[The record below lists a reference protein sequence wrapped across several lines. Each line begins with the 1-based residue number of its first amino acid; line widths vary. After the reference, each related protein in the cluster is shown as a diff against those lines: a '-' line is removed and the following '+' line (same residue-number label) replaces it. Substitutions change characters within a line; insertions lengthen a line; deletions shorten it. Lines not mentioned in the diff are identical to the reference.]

1 MFLKRRMN
9 YKALCTSLLFFL
21 GFQHCSSRPCLDP
34 LTPSLYASSFLAS
47 SRYNFLYSAN
57 FARLYGSSGWS
68 PDPGDRQPWLQIN
81 LHRKY
86 RIVAISTQGTFNS
99 YDWVTKYTLLYGDR
113 PDSWTP
119 YIQRGG
125 NSTLSGNWNYY
136 QVKRHNFH
144 YAFTAKHLRF
154 LPLGWNTKWGGKI
167 GVRLEIYGCPYDS
180 YVMSY
185 DGNDMVAYQ
194 FPRQR
199 YRTLKD
205 HIALNFKTLERD
217 GVLLHSEG
225 LQGDVLILELKNAR
239 LYLHISL
246 GSSTV
251 HDVEGLTTLTV
262 GNLLDDQ
269 HWHYVTI
276 KRYGRQVNLT
286 VDSHT
291 ESAICN
297 GDFTHLDL
305 DTQVVVG
312 GVIQSNMPH
321 HPKKANFRGC
331 LENVFYNGI
340 NIIDLAQYGDSQI
353 RFHPGQK
360 TRRYSCYDI
369 MLKPMTFAGP
379 NNFLQLPG
387 VSRRPRMT
395 VRFKFRSWDYTGLL
409 MFTRFADD
417 LGSLELGLSEGQ
429 VNVSLLQPGKKKLQF
444 GAGYRLND
452 GFWHTVEIVARDN
465 FVTVTIDDDE
475 GSPLKITN
483 VFTVRTG
490 YHYYFG
496 GCPQTNNTD
505 RCETNLNK
513 FHGCM
518 QQIFIDD
525 EPVDIDMV
533 LLWRWGRYT
542 ELLLGTCGI
551 TDRCTP
557 NPCEH
562 DGRCIQSWDDFICR
576 CENTGYQG
584 EVCHMSVY
592 KESCEAYRL
601 NGKFY
606 SGNYTIDPDL
616 SGPLKPFS
624 VYCNMGAYKGW
635 TVVRHN
641 RVDKT
646 KVTGTTI
653 NQPYIGDLEY
663 MNASWAEVTALANT
677 STHCEQWIEFSCYK
691 SRLLNTPYGQPFS
704 YWIGRNNES
713 HVYWGGSFLDSHK
726 CGCSINQTCAD
737 PRFYCNCDADYRQWY
752 SDKGWLNFRDHL
764 PVLRVVVGDTNRTG
778 SEAQFYVG
786 NLRCHG
792 DRNTWNTV
800 SFTKPTY
807 LKFPTFK
814 PGTSADISFH
824 FKTTANYGV
833 FLENSDDRH
842 RNFIRVELNTTM
854 NVLFVFMVGD
864 GIINVTHRSPLPLN
878 DDEWHFV
885 QAEINVK
892 GARLKVDYMPWAVR
906 RFPGQTSVRMKFTQP
921 LLVGAAKS
929 RLRPFLGCLRGLRM
943 NGVPVDLAGKINES
957 EGVRLNCTGQ
967 CLNSTIP
974 CRNGG
979 RCMEAYA
986 SYFCDCNNTAFEGY
1000 YCHKDIGAYF
1010 EAGAWMRYNIR
1021 NEAISDES
1029 QWAYWLDPHNF
1040 SLGYNQTNDNI
1051 EFSFSTTHTPA
1062 VLLYISSFVRDYIAV
1077 LLKLDGSVALR
1088 YRLGLIT
1095 HKFQVSPRNLADG
1108 YPHYINITRH
1118 NKTVRIQV
1126 DYAETIKEHLAEIDI
1141 RFDSPKSM
1149 FLGRVMEVGDIDYEI
1164 QRHNAPGLIGCISG
1178 VRYNIYAPLKTYFR
1192 PNETHP
1198 PVTVQ
1203 GFVAESNCG
1212 VFPPVLGLVPLSA
1225 DPWYTGLVFYY
1236 IHDDLSSPPMIALFV
1251 FIALLVIFGA
1261 LYAIYG
1267 YLYRYKGS
1275 YSTNEPKI
1283 VESPSS
1289 AKPLTEPEPPRR
1301 KSKERSLPKIQEE
1314 LASE

>member
-1 MFLKRRMN
+1 MN
-9 YKALCTSLLFFL
+9 YKTLSASLLIFIGL
-21 GFQHCSSRPCLDP
+21 HHCSSRPCLDP

-68 PDPGDRQPWLQIN
+68 PAPADRQPWLQIN

-144 YAFTAKHLRF
+144 YPFTAKHLRF

-185 DGNDMVAYQ
+185 NGDDMVAYT
-194 FPRQR
+194 FPRKKSH
-199 YRTLKD
+199 TLKD

-225 LQGDVLILELKNAR
+225 LQGDVLTLELKNGR

-251 HDVEGLTTLTV
+251 HEVEGLTTLTV

-297 GDFTHLDL
+297 GEFTYLDL
-305 DTQVVVG
+305 DTQVYVG
-312 GVIQSNMPH
+312 GVIEPNMPH
-321 HPKKANFRGC
+321 LPDKSNFRGC
-331 LENVFYNGI
+331 LENVFYNGV
-340 NIIDLAQYGDSQI
+340 NIIDMSQRREPEI
-353 RFHPGQK
+353 RFAYRQK
-360 TRRYSCYDI
+360 PVYYACTDLI
-369 MLKPMTFAGP
+369 LKPFTFAGP

-387 VSRRPRMT
+387 FNRKPRMA
-395 VRFKFRSWDYTGLL
+395 VKFKFRSWDYTGLL
-409 MFTRFADD
+409 MFTRFADG
-417 LGSLELGLSEGQ
+417 LGTLELGLSEGQ
-429 VNVSLLQPGKKKLQF
+429 VNISLVQPGKKKLQF
-444 GAGYRLND
+444 AAGFRLND
-452 GFWHTVEIVARDN
+452 GFWHTVELLARDN
-465 FVTVTIDDDE
+465 FVTVIIDDDE

-483 VFTVRTG
+483 PFMVRTG
-490 YHYYFG
+490 DQYFFG
-496 GCPQTNNTD
+496 GCPKTNNTA
-505 RCETNLNK
+505 RCETKLNS

-525 EPVDIDMV
+525 QPVDIDAV
-533 LLWRWGRYT
+533 LQWRWGRYS

-562 DGRCIQSWDDFICR
+562 DGRCIQSWDDFVCM
-576 CENTGYQG
+576 CEYTGYKG

-601 NGKFY
+601 NGKYY

-624 VYCNMGAYKGW
+624 VYCKMKADKAW
-635 TVVRHN
+635 TVVRHSRIDN
-641 RVDKT
+641 T
-646 KVTGTTI
+646 KVTGTTVDR
-653 NQPYIGDLEY
+653 PYLGDVEY
-663 MNASWAEVTALANT
+663 YNASWAEVTALANT
-677 STHCEQWIEFSCYK
+677 SEYCEQWIVFACYK
-691 SRLLNTPYGQPFS
+691 SRLLNTPSGRPFS
-704 YWIGRNNES
+704 YWMGRNNES
-713 HVYWGGSFLDSHK
+713 HMYWGGSFMQSQK
-726 CGCSINQTCAD
+726 CGCAINRTCTDA
-737 PRFYCNCDADYRQWY
+737 RFYCNCDADYRIWS
-752 SDKGWLNFRDHL
+752 SDAGWLNFRDHL
-764 PVLRVVVGDTNRTG
+764 PVLRVAVGDTNRTG
-778 SEAQFYVG
+778 SEAQFNIG
-786 NLRCHG
+786 ALRCHG

-807 LKFPTFK
+807 MKFPTFK

-824 FKTTANYGV
+824 FKTTSTHGV
-833 FLENSDDRH
+833 FLENSDEHH
-842 RNFIRVELNTTM
+842 RNFIRVELNTTT
-854 NVLFVFMVGD
+854 NLLFIFMVGD
-864 GIINVTHRSPLPLN
+864 GIINVTLHSPMPLN

-892 GARLKVDYMPWAVR
+892 GARLKVDYQPWAVR
-906 RFPGQTSVRMKFTQP
+906 RFPGQTSVSMKFNQP
-921 LLVGAAKS
+921 LLVGSAKFL
-929 RLRPFLGCLRGLRM
+929 LRAYLGCLRGLRL
-943 NGVPVDLAGKINES
+943 NGVPLDLEGKVNEKQ
-957 EGVRLNCTGQ
+957 GIRLNCTGH
-967 CLNSTIP
+967 CLNTTLP

-979 RCMEAYA
+979 RCMESYA
-986 SYFCDCNNTAFEGY
+986 SYYCDCNNTAFDGY

-1010 EAGAWMRYNIR
+1010 EAGAWLRYNIR
-1021 NEAISDES
+1021 TEAISDEA
-1029 QWAYWLDPHNF
+1029 QWAHWMYPHNF
-1040 SLGYNQTNDNI
+1040 SLGYNQTSDEI
-1051 EFSFSTTHTPA
+1051 EFSFSTTQTPA
-1062 VLLYISSFVRDYIAV
+1062 ILLYISSFVRDYIAV
-1077 LLKLDGSVALR
+1077 ILKKDGTVDLR
-1088 YRLGLIT
+1088 YKLGLIPHT
-1095 HKFQVSPRNLADG
+1095 YQVSYRNLADG
-1108 YPHYINITRH
+1108 FPHFINITRH
-1118 NKTVRIQV
+1118 NHTIRIQV
-1126 DYAETIKEHLAEIDI
+1126 DYTEPTQESMTLLEDI
-1141 RFDSPKSM
+1141 RFNSPKSM

-1164 QRHNAPGLIGCISG
+1164 QRHNAPGLVGCISG

-1192 PNETHP
+1192 PNETFP
-1198 PVTVQ
+1198 PVTTQ
-1203 GFVAESNCG
+1203 GYVVESNCG
-1212 VFPPVLGLVPLSA
+1212 AFPPIQGLVPWEA
-1225 DPWYTGLVFYY
+1225 DPWYTGPVFYY
-1236 IHDDLSSPPMIALFV
+1236 IHDDLPSAPWLSLIV
-1251 FIALLVIFGA
+1251 FLILGLIFLA
-1261 LYAIYG
+1261 LYVLYVN
-1267 YLYRYKGS
+1267 LYRYKGS
-1275 YSTNEPKI
+1275 YDTNEPKN

-1289 AKPLTEPEPPRR
+1289 AKPLTESEQEPEPRR
-1301 KSKERSLPKIQEE
+1301 RAKEKNLPEIQEE